1 MENKKRNMA
10 YTLTKDVGKLR
21 QYIHAGRLGE
31 VKTAGQNKTG
41 QNHNIGSKSHNSGP
55 ETQAYQNKTGSIN
68 IDGHGKKV
76 NKQRHDRLHR
86 RC

>member
-1 MENKKRNMA
+1 MA

-41 QNHNIGSKSHNSGP
+41 LNRITTQEAKVTIADQKHKHTKIKQEALTQMDMEKRSTNI
-55 ETQAYQNKTGSIN
+55 ET
-68 IDGHGKKV
+68 
-76 NKQRHDRLHR
+76 
-86 RC
+86 